1 MPSKIIYCKDCKKE
15 KAAIELSG
23 VLKVVSCNP
32 LPEEQVKPADQRKCK
47 IVWKNA

>member
-23 VLKVVSCNP
+23 VLKVISCDP
-32 LPEEQVKPADQRKCK
+32 QPGEQTKPAAQQKCK